1 MANAGGKRVQG
12 ADYAAVMADLNQP
25 GQRGKS
31 PLDRLA
37 SRFTVG
43 RFDECWPASG
53 GANQSGH
60 VPIDIKGYRTTYA
73 HQITYL
79 VHQGAIPEGAVIRH
93 DCDNPRCCNPAH
105 LRCGTQQDNMQDAST
120 RGRLSACQPRRKVL
134 TADIVRECRRR
145 HAQGERANKLAREF
159 GVNRVTMQS
168 AINGVY
174 WRHVTQEEPTT

>member
-53 GANQSGH
+53 GANQ
-60 VPIDIKGYRTTYA
+60 
-73 HQITYL
+73 ITYL
-79 VHQGAIPEGAVIRH
+79 VHHGAIPEGAVIRH

-168 AINGVY
+168 AINGVN
-174 WRHVTQEEPTT
+174 WRHVTQEEPTE